1 MKCLKRIVLYDTMN
15 WKIIYEVRSGYMN
28 MSLKSKRILGINGI
42 GRIGKL
48 TLWNHVNLQ
57 HFDGIVIN
65 AGREVGKKVEDI
77 LHYLITDTTYGS
89 LNRFLY
95 GYTGKSCDAKVLNE
109 SECIFEING
118 MSVKILRKERNPKNI
133 DWTKEGVRLVVDCTG
148 QFLDPTIPADH
159 PMGSLRGHLEA
170 GAEKVIVSAP
180 FKIKDSSQKMPNDS
194 AMFVY
199 GVNHAKYDP
208 ANHHIL
214 SAASCTTTGLA
225 HMIKPLLD
233 TKETSHI
240 ITASMSTVHA
250 STNNQSILDKAP
262 KTGSKDLR
270 KNRSIFNNI
279 IPTSTGAAIA
289 LEEILPEIKKV
300 GFMADSVRVPT
311 NTASLIALNIT
322 FRTGLNE
329 NGEPVINRDFINNI
343 YKNAAQGA
351 QKDLLVFSNEQNVSS
366 DIAGSLAAVTIEGHE
381 THTRTGFLSLDA
393 TSLREYGV
401 DTVQDINLPVTH
413 AKIFGWYDNEFGSYV
428 NCLGKL
434 TVYVDKNML

>member
-1 MKCLKRIVLYDTMN
+1 MN
-15 WKIIYEVRSGYMN
+15 LP
-28 MSLKSKRILGINGI
+28 LKSKRILGINGI

-48 TLWNHVNLQ
+48 TLWNQLYLK

-77 LHYLITDTTYGS
+77 LHYLTTDTTYNS
-89 LNRFLY
+89 LDRFLY
-95 GYTGKSCDAKVLNE
+95 GYTGKSCNKKILNE
-109 SECIFEING
+109 NECTFEING
-118 MSVKILRKERNPKNI
+118 MVVKVLKKERNPKNI

-148 QFLDPTIPADH
+148 QFLDPTISADY
-159 PMGSLRGHLEA
+159 PKGSIRGHLEA
-170 GAEKVIVSAP
+170 GAEKVIISAP
-180 FKIKDSSQKMPNDS
+180 FKIKDSSQKIPGDS

-225 HMIKPLLD
+225 HMMKALLD

-250 STNNQSILDKAP
+250 STNNQSILDRPPKA
-262 KTGSKDLR
+262 GSKDLR

-322 FRTGLNE
+322 FRTDLNE
-329 NGEPVINRDFINNI
+329 TGEPIINREFINNI
-343 YKNAAQGA
+343 YKNAAQGS

-366 DIAGSLAAVTIEGHE
+366 DIAGSLAAITIEGHE
-381 THTRTGFLSLDA
+381 THTRTGFLQLDVASLQ
-393 TSLREYGV
+393 EYGV
-401 DTVQDINLPVTH
+401 NITQNINLPVTH

-428 NCLGKL
+428 NCLSKL
-434 TVYVDKNML
+434 TVYVDKNMI